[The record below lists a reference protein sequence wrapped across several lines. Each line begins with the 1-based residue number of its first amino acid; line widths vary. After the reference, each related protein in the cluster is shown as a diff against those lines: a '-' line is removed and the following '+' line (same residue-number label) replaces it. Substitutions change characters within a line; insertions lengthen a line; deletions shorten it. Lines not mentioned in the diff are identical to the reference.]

1 MALKIPP
8 KNALVRGVVPK
19 GPAERTIAVLDV
31 GTSKVAAL
39 IALVGGNGEP
49 RVIGTGQKPC
59 AGLKRGLVTDFERT
73 EAAIRGAMDQAERA
87 AGVQIEFVH
96 ASISAGNLG
105 SDVATAEIDI
115 AGASITAADMMK
127 LREAGRARIDPHGRT
142 VVHAQP
148 ALYALDGQPGVE
160 SPLGFHADR
169 LGMDIHVV
177 TADTPPL
184 KNLDR
189 AIKNAH
195 IGLRSLVASPLAA
208 SLSTLEREER
218 ELGVAL
224 IEIGAG
230 VTTIAVHNYGMLVGV
245 AAIPMG
251 GDDITYDL
259 AAEFAT
265 RRSHAE
271 RLKALDGSAIAVPK
285 DNHEAVEIPLMN
297 DDSTSEPTRATKA
310 QIIGVIRHRL
320 DMLFGEIAIK
330 LDELGFTG
338 PQARQLVLTGGGAEL
353 RAIADFAQGALNR
366 NVRIGRP
373 RGLTGLPPA
382 QSGPAFATLAGLV
395 LFAAAEQPDI
405 WHMAAAQK
413 STGSGGKLAT
423 MIEKL
428 RGSM

>member
-1 MALKIPP
+1 MAKNIP
-8 KNALVRGVVPK
+8 LVRAVVPK
-19 GPAERTIAVLDV
+19 GATERTIAVLDV

-39 IALVGGNGEP
+39 IALVGADGQP

-59 AGLKRGLVTDFERT
+59 GGLKRGLVTDFERT

-87 AGVQIEFVH
+87 AGVQVEFVH

-115 AGASITAADMMK
+115 AGASITAADMMT

-160 SPLGFHADR
+160 SPVGFHADR

-208 SLSTLEREER
+208 SLATLEREER

-230 VTTIAVHNYGMLVGV
+230 VTTIAVHSFGMLVGV

-259 AAEFAT
+259 AAAFAT

-271 RLKALDGSAIAVPK
+271 RLKALDGSAMAVPK
-285 DNHEAVEIPLMN
+285 DNHEAVEIPPMN
-297 DDSTSEPTRATKA
+297 DDSMAEPLRVPKA
-310 QIIGVIRHRL
+310 QIIGVVRHRL
-320 DMLFGEIAIK
+320 DLIFREVAIK
-330 LDELGFTG
+330 LDQLGFTG

-353 RAIADFAQGALNR
+353 RSIADFAQGALNR

-395 LFAAAEQPDI
+395 LFAAAEVPDI
-405 WHMAAAQK
+405 WHMTAAPK
-413 STGSGGKLAT
+413 PSGGGGRLAT

-428 RGSM
+428 RGSL

>member
-1 MALKIPP
+1 MAILTPKVPFAPP
-8 KNALVRGVVPK
+8 RG
-19 GPAERTIAVLDV
+19 GGERTLCVLDV

-39 IALVGGNGEP
+39 IAIAGPDGEP

-59 AGLKRGLVTDFERT
+59 QGLKRGLVTDFERT
-73 EAAIRGAMDQAERA
+73 VAAIRGAMDQAERA
-87 AGVQIEFVH
+87 AGVQIEYVF
-96 ASISAGNLG
+96 ASISAGNLA
-105 SDVATAEIDI
+105 STIATAEIDI
-115 AGASITAADMMK
+115 AGASITAADMTG
-127 LREAGRARIDPHGRT
+127 LRAAGRARINPGSRT

-160 SPLGFHADR
+160 TPLGFHADR

-189 AIKNAH
+189 AIRNAH
-195 IGLRSLVASPLAA
+195 IGLKSLVASPLAA

-224 IEIGAG
+224 VEIGAG
-230 VTTIAVHNYGMLVGV
+230 VTTIAVHMFGMLVGV

-251 GDDITYDL
+251 SHDITTDL
-259 AAEFAT
+259 ASEFST
-265 RRSHAE
+265 RRVHAE
-271 RLKALDGSAIAVPK
+271 RLKTLDGAAVTVPK
-285 DNHEAVEIPLMN
+285 DNHEAVEVPPMT
-297 DDSTSEPTRATKA
+297 DDGMAEPTRVPKA

-320 DMLFGEIAIK
+320 DLLFREIAIS
-330 LDELGFTG
+330 LDKLGFTG
-338 PQARQLVLTGGGAEL
+338 PQARQVVLTGGGAEL
-353 RAIADFAQGALNR
+353 RAIADFAAGALGR

-395 LFAAAEQPDI
+395 LFAAAEVPDV
-405 WHMAAAQK
+405 WHAPALPK
-413 STGSGGKLAT
+413 GRSGGGNPFT
-423 MIEKL
+423 QMIEKL
-428 RGSM
+428 RGSL

>member
-1 MALKIPP
+1 MAAKLPLVV
-8 KNALVRGVVPK
+8 KNGT
-19 GPAERTIAVLDV
+19 ERTIAVLDV

-39 IALVGGNGEP
+39 IAMIGPDGEP

-59 AGLKRGLVTDFERT
+59 QGLKRGLVTDFERT
-73 EAAIRGAMDQAERA
+73 EQAIRGAMDQAERA
-87 AGVQIEFVH
+87 AGLQIEFVH
-96 ASISAGNLG
+96 ASISSGNLG

-115 AGASITAADMMK
+115 AGASITAADMTA
-127 LREAGRARIDPHGRT
+127 LREAGRARIDPRGRT

-160 SPLGFHADR
+160 MPLGFHADR
-169 LGMDIHVV
+169 LGMDVHVV

-184 KNLDR
+184 RNLDR

-224 IEIGAG
+224 VEIGAG
-230 VTTIAVHNYGMLVGV
+230 VTTIAIHNLGMLVGV

-251 GDDITYDL
+251 ADDITYDL
-259 AAEFAT
+259 AAAFST
-265 RRSHAE
+265 KRSHAE
-271 RLKALDGSAIAVPK
+271 RLKAMEGSAQASPR
-285 DNHEAVEIPLMN
+285 DNHEAIEIPPMS
-297 DDSTSEPTRATKA
+297 DDVMAEPMRVPRA
-310 QIIGVIRHRL
+310 QIVGVIRHRL
-320 DMLFGEIAIK
+320 DMIFGQVALR
-330 LDELGFTG
+330 LDDLGFTG

-353 RAIADFAQGALNR
+353 RGIADFAQGALNR

-395 LFAAAEQPDI
+395 LFAAAEVPDI
-405 WHMAAAQK
+405 WHMRSIVK
-413 STGSGGKLAT
+413 PTGGGGKLAM

>member
-1 MALKIPP
+1 MAIILPP
-8 KNALVRGVVPK
+8 KNPLVRAVAPK
-19 GPAERTIAVLDV
+19 GPAERIIAVLDV

-115 AGASITAADMMK
+115 AGASITAADMVK
-127 LREAGRARIDPHGRT
+127 LREAGRARIDPQGRT

-195 IGLRSLVASPLAA
+195 VGLRSLVASPLAA
-208 SLSTLEREER
+208 SLSALEREER

-285 DNHEAVEIPLMN
+285 DNHDVVEIPPMN
-297 DDSTSEPTRATKA
+297 DDSTSEPVRATKA

-373 RGLTGLPPA
+373 RGLTGLPLA

-405 WHMAAAQK
+405 WHMPSVQK
-413 STGSGGKLAT
+413 SPGGGGKLAT

>member
-1 MALKIPP
+1 MAKPQ
-8 KNALVRGVVPK
+8 
-19 GPAERTIAVLDV
+19 AERTIAVLDV
-31 GTSKVAAL
+31 GSSKVAAL
-39 IALVGGNGEP
+39 IAIVGPEGEP
-49 RVIGTGQKPC
+49 RVIGVGQKPC
-59 AGLKRGLVTDFERT
+59 AGLKRGLVTDFEKT

-87 AGVQIEFVH
+87 AGVQVEFVH
-96 ASISAGNLG
+96 ASIAAGNLG
-105 SDVATAEIDI
+105 SDVASVEIDI
-115 AGASITAADMMK
+115 AGASITAADMDV
-127 LREAGRARIDPHGRT
+127 LRRAGRERIDPRGRT

-160 SPLGFHADR
+160 NPIGFHADR

-189 AIKNAH
+189 AIKAAH
-195 IGLRSLVASPLAA
+195 LGLKSLVAAPLAA
-208 SLSTLEREER
+208 SLAVLEREER

-224 IEIGAG
+224 VEIGAG
-230 VTTIAVHNYGMLVGV
+230 VTTVAVHSMGVLVGV

-251 GDDITYDL
+251 GQDITNDL
-259 AAEFAT
+259 AAAFAC
-265 RRSHAE
+265 RRAVAE
-271 RLKALDGSAIAVPK
+271 GLKAREGAAAAVNK
-285 DNHEAVEIPLMN
+285 DNHEAIEIAPMS
-297 DDSTSEPTRATKA
+297 DDGLAEPMRVPRA

-320 DMLFGEIAIK
+320 DLIFHEVALK
-330 LDELGFTG
+330 LDTLGFVG

-353 RAIADFAQGALNR
+353 RSLPDFVAGALGR

-382 QSGPAFATLAGLV
+382 QGGAAFATLAGLA
-395 LFAAAEQPDI
+395 LFAAAEVPDI
-405 WHMAAAQK
+405 WHHAAPPA
-413 STGSGGKLAT
+413 SPAGGGRFGQ

>member
-1 MALKIPP
+1 MATKLP
-8 KNALVRGVVPK
+8 LVRAVVPK
-19 GPAERTIAVLDV
+19 AGGERMLAVLDV
-31 GTSKVAAL
+31 GTSKVAAMIC
-39 IALVGGNGEP
+39 IAGPDGEP

-59 AGLKRGLVTDFERT
+59 AGLRRGLVTDFERT

-87 AGVQIEFVH
+87 AGVQVEYVH
-96 ASISAGNLG
+96 ASMSAGNLG
-105 SDVATAEIDI
+105 SLVASAEIDI
-115 AGASITAADMMK
+115 AGASITAADMAN
-127 LREAGRARIDPHGRT
+127 LREEGRKRIDPHGRS

-195 IGLRSLVASPLAA
+195 LGLNSLVASPLAA
-208 SLSTLEREER
+208 SLATLEREER
-218 ELGVAL
+218 EIGVAL
-224 IEIGAG
+224 VEIGAG
-230 VTTIAVHNYGMLVGV
+230 VTTIAVHFHGLLVGV

-251 GDDITYDL
+251 AHDITNDL
-259 AAEFAT
+259 AAAFAT
-265 RRSHAE
+265 KRIHAE
-271 RLKALDGSAIAVPK
+271 RMKALDGAAVAVPK
-285 DNHEAVEIPLMN
+285 DNHDLVDVPPIS
-297 DDSTSEPTRATKA
+297 DDGMAEPMRVPKA

-320 DMLFGEIAIK
+320 DLLFREVALK
-330 LDELGFTG
+330 LDQLGFVG
-338 PQARQLVLTGGGAEL
+338 PQARQVVLTGGGAEL
-353 RAIADFAQGALNR
+353 RAIADFAAGALNR

-382 QSGPAFATLAGLV
+382 QGGPAFATLAGLV
-395 LFAAAEQPDI
+395 LFAASEQPDI
-405 WHMAAAQK
+405 WHVPPPVK
-413 STGSGGKLAT
+413 PGGGGGRFAT

-428 RGSM
+428 RGSL

>member
-1 MALKIPP
+1 MASKFPSKLPI
-8 KNALVRGVVPK
+8 VRAGAARP
-19 GPAERTIAVLDV
+19 GAERTIAVLDV

-39 IALVGGNGEP
+39 ICIAGPDGEP

-87 AGVQIEFVH
+87 AGVQVDAVH
-96 ASISAGNLG
+96 ASISAGNLS

-115 AGASITAADMMK
+115 AGASITAADMVT

-148 ALYALDGQPGVE
+148 ALYALDGQAGVA
-160 SPLGFHADR
+160 SPIGFHADR

-189 AIKNAH
+189 AIKNGH
-195 IGLRSLVASPLAA
+195 IGLKSLVASPLAA
-208 SLSTLEREER
+208 SLSTLELEER
-218 ELGVAL
+218 EVGVAL
-224 IEIGAG
+224 VEIGAG
-230 VTTIAVHNYGMLVGV
+230 VTTIAVHFHGMLIGV

-251 GDDITYDL
+251 GNDITNDL
-259 AAEFAT
+259 AAAFAT

-271 RLKALDGSAIAVPK
+271 RLKALDGAAVPVPK
-285 DNHEAVEIPLMN
+285 DNHEAVEIPPIS
-297 DDSTSEPTRATKA
+297 DDGMAEPMRVPKA

-320 DMLFGEIAIK
+320 DLLFREIAIK
-330 LDELGFTG
+330 LDVLGFTG
-338 PQARQLVLTGGGAEL
+338 PQARQVVLTGGGAEL
-353 RAIADFAQGALNR
+353 RAIADFAAGALNR

-395 LFAAAEQPDI
+395 LFAAAEVPDI
-405 WHMAAAQK
+405 WHVPAPARP
-413 STGSGGKLAT
+413 GSGGGRLAV

>member
-1 MALKIPP
+1 MAP
-8 KNALVRGVVPK
+8 KLPLAAKAN
-19 GPAERTIAVLDV
+19 AERTIAVLDV

-39 IALVGGNGEP
+39 IALIGPDGEP

-59 AGLKRGLVTDFERT
+59 AGLKRGLVTDFEKT
-73 EAAIRGAMDQAERA
+73 ESAIRGAMDQAERSA
-87 AGVQIEFVH
+87 NMQVEFVH
-96 ASISAGNLG
+96 ASISSGNLG

-115 AGASITAADMMK
+115 AGASITAADMNA
-127 LREAGRARIDPHGRT
+127 LREAGRARIDPRGRT

-189 AIKNAH
+189 AIKTAH
-195 IGLRSLVASPLAA
+195 LGLRSLVASPLAA

-224 IEIGAG
+224 VEIGAG
-230 VTTIAVHNYGMLVGV
+230 VTTIAVHSFGMLVGV

-251 GDDITYDL
+251 ADDITYDL
-259 AAEFAT
+259 AAAFAT
-265 RRSHAE
+265 KRSHAE
-271 RLKALDGSAIAVPK
+271 RLKALDGSAIAAQR
-285 DNHEAVEIPLMN
+285 DNHEAVEIPPMS
-297 DDSTSEPTRATKA
+297 DDVMAEPMRVPRA
-310 QIIGVIRHRL
+310 QLIGVIRHRL
-320 DMLFGEIAIK
+320 DLLFGEVAQK
-330 LDELGFTG
+330 LDLLGFTG

-353 RAIADFAQGALNR
+353 RGIADFAQGALNR

-395 LFAAAEQPDI
+395 LFAAAEVPDI
-405 WHMAAAQK
+405 WHMTAAPKAA
-413 STGSGGKLAT
+413 GGGGRLAM

-428 RGSM
+428 RGSV

>member
-1 MALKIPP
+1 MAGKLP
-8 KNALVRGVVPK
+8 LVRSVVPK
-19 GPAERTIAVLDV
+19 SGGERMIAVLDV

-39 IALVGGNGEP
+39 IAIAGPDGEP

-59 AGLKRGLVTDFERT
+59 AGLRRGLVTDFERT

-105 SDVATAEIDI
+105 SDVVAAEIDI
-115 AGASITAADMMK
+115 AGASITAADMMT
-127 LREAGRARIDPHGRT
+127 LREAGRARIDPRGRT

-160 SPLGFHADR
+160 TPLGFHADR

-195 IGLRSLVASPLAA
+195 IGLKSLVASPFAA

-218 ELGVAL
+218 EIGVAL

-230 VTTIAVHNYGMLVGV
+230 VTTIAVHFHGMLVGV

-251 GDDITYDL
+251 AHDITNDV
-259 AAEFAT
+259 AAAFAT

-271 RLKALDGSAIAVPK
+271 RLIAVDGSAIPVPK
-285 DNHEAVEIPLMN
+285 DNHEAVDIPPMS
-297 DDSTSEPTRATKA
+297 DDGMADPMRVPKA

-320 DMLFGEIAIK
+320 DLLFREVAIK
-330 LDELGFTG
+330 LDQMGYVG
-338 PQARQLVLTGGGAEL
+338 PQARQVVLTGGGAEL
-353 RAIADFAQGALNR
+353 RAIADFAASALNR

-373 RGLTGLPPA
+373 RGLTGMPSV

-395 LFAAAEQPDI
+395 LFAASEQPDI
-405 WHMAAAQK
+405 WHVPALVK
-413 STGSGGKLAT
+413 TGGGGGVFAT
-423 MIEKL
+423 MFEKL

>member
-1 MALKIPP
+1 MAPKIP
-8 KNALVRGVVPK
+8 LVAK
-19 GPAERTIAVLDV
+19 GAGERTIAVLDV

-39 IALVGGNGEP
+39 IALVGGDGEP

-59 AGLKRGLVTDFERT
+59 FGLKRGLVTDFEKT

-87 AGVQIEFVH
+87 AGIQVEFVH

-115 AGASITAADMMK
+115 AGASITAADMMT
-127 LREAGRARIDPHGRT
+127 LREAGRARIDPRGRT

-189 AIKNAH
+189 AIKQAH

-208 SLSTLEREER
+208 SQSTLEREER

-251 GDDITYDL
+251 AHDITNDL
-259 AAEFAT
+259 AAAFAT

-271 RLKALDGSAIAVPK
+271 RLKTLDGSAMATPK
-285 DNHEAVEIPLMN
+285 DNHDAVEIPPMS
-297 DDSTSEPTRATKA
+297 DDTMAEPMRVPKA

-320 DMLFGEIAIK
+320 DLLFREVQVK
-330 LDELGFTG
+330 LDELGFVG

-353 RAIADFAQGALNR
+353 RSIADFAQGSLGR

-382 QSGPAFATLAGLV
+382 QGGPAFATLAGLV
-395 LFAAAEQPDI
+395 LFAAAEVPDI
-405 WHMAAAQK
+405 WHMPAPTR
-413 STGSGGKLAT
+413 STGGGGRLAS

-428 RGSM
+428 RGSL